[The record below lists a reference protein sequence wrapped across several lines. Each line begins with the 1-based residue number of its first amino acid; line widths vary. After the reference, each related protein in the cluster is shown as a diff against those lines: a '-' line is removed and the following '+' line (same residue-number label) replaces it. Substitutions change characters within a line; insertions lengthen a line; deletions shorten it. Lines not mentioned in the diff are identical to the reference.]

1 MDYTIRRIS
10 LRSALRVGAALGWIV
25 ALIPALPLALLLSL
39 AVDALAGLFA
49 PVQPYDLNFLGQT
62 VATLDLLGAVGLR
75 PLAEW
80 LAGLADL
87 GAALFWL
94 LLGLITVGGAVLV
107 MAGSVLA
114 CLLYNMLASVAGGLR
129 VQLERHA

>member
-10 LRSALRVGAALGWIV
+10 LRSALRVGLVLGWVV
-25 ALIPALPLALLLSL
+25 ALIPALPLAWLAAL
-39 AVDALAGLFA
+39 AVEALAGLFA
-49 PVQPYDLNFLGQT
+49 PVQPYELSFLGQA

-87 GAALFWL
+87 GGTLFWL

-107 MAGSVLA
+107 MAGIVLA
-114 CLLYNMLASVAGGLR
+114 CLLYNLLAAVAGGLR
-129 VQLERHA
+129 VQLEHIG

>member
-10 LRSALRVGAALGWIV
+10 LGSALRVGLVLGWVI

-87 GAALFWL
+87 GGALFWL

-107 MAGSVLA
+107 MLGIVLA
-114 CLLYNMLASVAGGLR
+114 CLLYNMLAAVAGGLR
-129 VQLERHA
+129 VRLDRVG